1 MRKIREGFTLIELLV
16 VIAIIAILA
25 ALLLPAL
32 GQAQSVARLGT
43 CRSNM
48 KAVMTNMELY
58 ANDFGGYYIP
68 GMRYFWA
75 GQPVMGSGLQCRN
88 TWPAWV
94 EISWRGKMGPYFA
107 NEVNPFKNI
116 ANCTLVRS
124 STYAGG
130 WDSSSNRNNVPG
142 ATRGFAKIFTDSVP
156 GAYSGYYFGNRYLF
170 NLHQTAAGG
179 DWTSWCH
186 KDMVVQPGAF
196 PAMAPSN
203 VEQYSRPWGIGAG
216 GGTRQNG
223 NLEYIDF
230 RHDTKAN
237 VLFLDGHVSTY
248 ERGGSKCVELFR
260 LWNTWLFEE

>member
-1 MRKIREGFTLIELLV
+1 MRKIRDGFTLIELLV

-32 GQAQSVARLGT
+32 GQAQSAARLGT

-48 KAVMTNMELY
+48 KVVMTNMELY
-58 ANDFGGYYIP
+58 ANDFGGFYVP
-68 GMRYFWA
+68 GMRYWPGWA
-75 GQPVMGSGLQCRN
+75 KMGSGVQCK
-88 TWPAWV
+88 TGWPQWAA
-94 EISWRGKMGPYFA
+94 ISWRGKMGPYFA
-107 NEVNPFKNI
+107 NEVNPFKDI
-116 ANCTLVRS
+116 ANCQLVRTS
-124 STYAGG
+124 RYAGG
-130 WDSSSNRNNVPG
+130 WDAAGLNNIAPG
-142 ATRGFAKIFTDSVP
+142 ASRGFAKIFTDSVP
-156 GAYSGYYFGNRYLF
+156 GAYGGYYFGNRYLF
-170 NLHQTAAGG
+170 DWHQTAAGG

-203 VEQYSRPWGIGAG
+203 AEQYSCPYGRGQG

-237 VLFLDGHVSTY
+237 ILFLDGHVSTY
-248 ERGGSKCVELFR
+248 ERGGSKGVTLFR
-260 LWNTWLFEE
+260 LWNTWMFEE